1 MTGPDKEQFVLPEEQ
16 FDLHQ
21 IALEGYV
28 YFYPLVTMEMT
39 RRQMSNSPPGQI
51 PGRGPMNTFVHVRQF
66 PTVESVTWSGRTS
79 TPSTR

>member
-28 YFYPLVTMEMT
+28 YFYPMGDDDDVPADVEQFAGANT
-39 RRQMSNSPPGQI
+39 RPRTAERVCPRPSVRD
-51 PGRGPMNTFVHVRQF
+51 RGFRDVVR
-66 PTVESVTWSGRTS
+66 PNCDSGLD
-79 TPSTR
+79 

>member
-28 YFYPLVTMEMT
+28 YFYPMGDDDDVPADVE
-39 RRQMSNSPPGQI
+39 QFAGAI
-51 PGRGPMNTFVHVRQF
+51 PGRGPLNAFVHVRQF
-66 PTVESVTWSGRTS
+66 ATVDSVTWSGRTS